1 MSKGRLFLNLIRAD
15 IKRLFR
21 YIPSLLIA
29 ILLILALVLSA
40 GSYLSKKIYKSEKY
54 ETAKIAYYLD
64 ENGDERYINLA
75 IDYLGAMKSMR
86 ETANII
92 EVGSVEEGY
101 KLLEEKEILFFIY
114 LPAGF
119 YEGIMTGHNPTI
131 NLVVRDT
138 SSISA
143 YISNELFLSLAKYLA
158 IAQAGI
164 YSALDTAWAHEMSDN
179 EVTKINNLSNKVFFE
194 KVLGKDAS
202 INVVEATSEGSY
214 SLKKHYA
221 AVAIMLS
228 LLFMAFI
235 LIPYIQNYGSGISH
249 KLSIMRISKLHIF
262 ISNFLCVLIAVYITY
277 IPCCLAVSIL
287 NKHFNFK
294 GLFTALLSVLII
306 SLIISIIGCLSKT
319 AFSGNLIMLFVAI
332 GIAYIGGGILP
343 HALLPRV
350 IQNIS
355 AYMPGQYIISNL
367 AHSLFG

>member
-1 MSKGRLFLNLIRAD
+1 MSRTQLFHNLIRAN

-29 ILLILALVLSA
+29 MFFMLALIMSA
-40 GSYLSKKIYKSEKY
+40 GSYLSKKIYKSENY
-54 ETAKIAYYLD
+54 ETAKIAYFLD
-64 ENGDERYINLA
+64 RDGDERYINLA
-75 IDYLGAMKSMR
+75 IDYLSTMKSMR

-92 EVGSVEEGY
+92 EVESVDEGY
-101 KLLEEKEILFFIY
+101 RLLNEKEVLFFIY

-119 YEGIMTGHNPTI
+119 YNGIMTGHNPTI

-138 SSISA
+138 TTIAA

-158 IAQAGI
+158 VAQAGI
-164 YSALDTAWAHEMSDN
+164 YSALDTAWAHEMSDDD
-179 EVTKINNLSNKVFFE
+179 VLKINNLSNKIFFK
-194 KVLGKDAS
+194 KVLDKDAV

-214 SLKKHYA
+214 SLKKHYE

-235 LIPYIQNYGSGISH
+235 LIPYIQNYCDGTSR
-249 KLSIMRISKLHIF
+249 KLSIMKISKLHIF
-262 ISNFLCVLIAVYITY
+262 ASNFLCVFISVYIAY
-277 IPCCLAVSIL
+277 IPCYLVVSIL
-287 NKHFNFK
+287 NKHFNSN
-294 GLFTALLSVLII
+294 GLITAFLSVLII
-306 SLIISIIGCLSKT
+306 AIIISIIGSLSKSV
-319 AFSGNLIMLFVAI
+319 FSGNLIILFTAI
-332 GIAYIGGGILP
+332 AIAYIGGGILP
-343 HALLPRV
+343 HAMLPRV

>member
-1 MSKGRLFLNLIRAD
+1 MSRSRLFFNLIRAD
-15 IKRLFR
+15 IKRLGR

-29 ILLILALVLSA
+29 MLLILTLVLSA
-40 GSYLSKKIYKSEKY
+40 GSYLSKNIYKTEQY

-64 ENGDERYINLA
+64 EDGDERYINLA
-75 IDYLGAMKSMR
+75 VDYLGTMKSMR

-92 EVGSVEEGY
+92 EVGSIEEGY
-101 KLLEEKEILFFIY
+101 KLLDEKEVLFFIY

-119 YEGIMTGHNPTI
+119 YNGIMTGDNPTI

-138 SSISA
+138 TTIAA
-143 YISNELFLSLAKYLA
+143 YVSNELFLSLAKYLA

-179 EVTKINNLSNKVFFE
+179 DVTRINNLSNKVFFE

-214 SLKKHYA
+214 SLKKHYEA
-221 AVAIMLS
+221 AAIMLS

-249 KLSIMRISKLHIF
+249 KLNIMRISKLHIF
-262 ISNFLCVLIAVYITY
+262 ISNFLCVLTAVYITY
-277 IPCCLAVSIL
+277 IPCWIAVSVL
-287 NKHFNFK
+287 NAHFNFK
-294 GLFTALLSVLII
+294 GLFTALISILII
-306 SLIISIIGCLSKT
+306 ALIISIIGRLCKS
-319 AFSGNLIMLFVAI
+319 AFSGNLIMLFAAI
-332 GIAYIGGGILP
+332 AIAYVGGGIIP
-343 HALLPRV
+343 HAMLPRV
-350 IQNIS
+350 IQHIS